1 MKVGVF
7 DSGVGGLTVLKEL
20 VNKYP
25 NNHYIYYGDTKNI
38 PYGDK
43 SLDELKL
50 LVDNIMN
57 FMITKNV
64 DIVVIACGT
73 VSSNL
78 TEYIKSTYKIPIIDI
93 ISPTINYINNSSY
106 EKIGVIAT
114 NSTINSKVFSKR
126 INKDVKE
133 VSCKSFVPLIE
144 SNNLSNLDYYLDLYL
159 KDLKD
164 RDIVILG
171 CTHYPIIEKYIR
183 KYLGNNI
190 DVLNMASLVPNVFK
204 NDSLKVVDLYFSLL
218 DDKTKLN
225 VKSIIDFKINSLN
238 EIKKP

>member
-106 EKIGVIAT
+106 EKIGVIDT

-190 DVLNMASLVPNVFK
+190 EVLNMASLVPNVFK
-204 NDSLKVVDLYFSLL
+204 NDSSKVVDLYFSLL

-225 VKSIIDFKINSLN
+225 IKNIIDFKINSLN

>member
-50 LVDNIMN
+50 LVDNIMK

-78 TEYIKSTYKIPIIDI
+78 TEYIKSTYKMPIIDI

-159 KDLKD
+159 KDLND

-190 DVLNMASLVPNVFK
+190 EVLNMASLVPNVFK
-204 NDSLKVVDLYFSLL
+204 NDSSKVVDLYFSLL
-218 DDKTKLN
+218 DDKTRLN
-225 VKSIIDFKINSLN
+225 IKNIIDFKINSLN